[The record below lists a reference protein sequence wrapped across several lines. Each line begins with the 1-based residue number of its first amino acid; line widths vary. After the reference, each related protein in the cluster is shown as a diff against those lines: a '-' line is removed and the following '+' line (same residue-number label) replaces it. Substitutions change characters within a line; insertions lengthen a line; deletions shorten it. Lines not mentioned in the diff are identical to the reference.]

1 MTAVWPGL
9 VYTLCL
15 LASLLCAILLFRAWR
30 RVNTRLLLW
39 ASISFGFF
47 ALNNLALV
55 ADLIIFPQ
63 IPLWPLR
70 VTTQILALGT
80 LLFGFVW
87 ETVRESD

>member
-1 MTAVWPGL
+1 MTAMWPAL

-15 LASLLCAILLFRAWR
+15 LTSALCAILLFRAWR
-30 RVNTRLLLW
+30 KVNSRLLLW
-39 ASISFGFF
+39 TSISFGFF

-70 VTTQILALGT
+70 AATQILALGI

-87 ETVRESD
+87 ETGRESD

>member
-1 MTAVWPGL
+1 MSGIWPGL

-15 LASLLCAILLFRAWR
+15 LTSAFCAILLFRAWR
-30 RVNTRLLLW
+30 EAQSRLSLW
-39 ASISFGFF
+39 TAVSFAFF

-55 ADLIIFPQ
+55 ADLVIFPE

-70 VTTQILALGT
+70 VATQLIALGV

-87 ETVRESD
+87 EAHR